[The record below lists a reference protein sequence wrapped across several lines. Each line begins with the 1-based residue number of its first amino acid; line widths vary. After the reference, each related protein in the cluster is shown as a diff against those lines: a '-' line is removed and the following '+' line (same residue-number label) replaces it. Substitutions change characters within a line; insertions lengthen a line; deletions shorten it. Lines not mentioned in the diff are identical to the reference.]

1 MASGTRGQSA
11 TKGKQTFRPQD
22 ITAESSDIEKTNPQ
36 KSSEVVI
43 LKEQIQLLQEAHLR
57 QQAQMQQDLE
67 MIITLMQTS
76 QTAGSQISPLIKTT
90 RSAKIPDSTK
100 LSNGSLLK
108 FKHWEIT
115 IHAKLRVN
123 HDHFETEE
131 AKIFYIYN
139 CTEKDAQEHLYSHCK
154 PDAL

>member
-1 MASGTRGQSA
+1 M
-11 TKGKQTFRPQD
+11 
-22 ITAESSDIEKTNPQ
+22 
-36 KSSEVVI
+36 I
-43 LKEQIQLLQEAHLR
+43 LKEQIQLLQEAHSR
-57 QQAQMQQDLE
+57 QQTQTQQNLK

-76 QTAGSQISPLIKTT
+76 QMAGSQISPLIKTI
-90 RSAKIPDSTK
+90 RSVKIPDSTK
-100 LSNGSLLK
+100 LSNGSFPK
-108 FKHWEIT
+108 FKHWEIA
-115 IHAKLRVN
+115 IHAKLHVN